1 MKRWMMAVLLLAGGA
16 QAQEVYMTAEG
27 VTYVL
32 DPIEGGAVLV
42 NADDPADEITI
53 AQDCSASHPLHGD
66 GTWAWD
72 GAVFLVMFAGTE
84 LRFDGPLPFF
94 APGCGG

>member
-1 MKRWMMAVLLLAGGA
+1 MKRWMAALALAGA
-16 QAQEVYMTAEG
+16 AEAQEVYTTGAG
-27 VTYVL
+27 VTYAL
-32 DPIEGGAVLV
+32 DPTEGGAVLV
-42 NADDPADEITI
+42 NADDPADEITLT
-53 AQDCSASHPLHGD
+53 QDCGARHPLYGV

-72 GAVFLVMFAGTE
+72 GAVVLVSFAGTE

>member
-1 MKRWMMAVLLLAGGA
+1 MNRWVAALVLAGAA
-16 QAQEVYMTAEG
+16 QAQEIYTTEDGA
-27 VTYVL
+27 TYTL

-53 AQDCSASHPLHGD
+53 SQDCGAHHPLHGD

-72 GAVFLVMFAGTE
+72 GAVFLVVFAGTE
-84 LRFDGPLPFF
+84 LRFEGPLPFF